1 MPERAPAGFTL
12 VEVIVALTLLSVGVL
27 AVAASGLAAAR
38 LITSA
43 HRSEFVNS
51 TALTLADSLGAAG
64 AVGSGH
70 LETADVYLTWSST
83 LSADSLLRTIV
94 VRGRSANAADS
105 VNITTV
111 RIIR

>member
-27 AVAASGLAAAR
+27 AVAASGVAAAR

-51 TALTLADSLGAAG
+51 TALTLVDSLGAGG
-64 AVGSGH
+64 AIGSGR
-70 LETADVYLTWSST
+70 LETADVHLMWSST
-83 LSADSLLRTIV
+83 LSPDSMLLSIV
-94 VRGRSANAADS
+94 VRGRGANSADS
-105 VNITTV
+105 VNITTARIV
-111 RIIR
+111 R